1 MNKRMKQTIVLSIVV
16 LSVCLSACGSA
27 SQRSGRRGGMRD
39 PWKLGMQAYSFNR
52 FTFKEAVAKTKALGM
67 GYIEAYPGQRLSK
80 DKPDVK
86 TDHNMSVADMLLM
99 KQILREAGI
108 KLMNYG
114 VVGLSNNEAECR
126 KVFDFAKEMGIETIV
141 SEPPE
146 DAFDLLSKLCDE
158 YEINVAIHNHPKPS
172 HYWNPDTVLKVCEDQ
187 SKRIGAC
194 ADTGHWMRSG
204 INPLEAIKKLKGR
217 IISLHFKDLN
227 EFGGGHDVIWGTGK
241 ADVKAILTE
250 LKEQEF
256 EGVFSIEYEHNWL
269 NSVPEIAG
277 CVSYFER
284 MESELGLSR
293 WKYIFNGEN
302 LDGWDGDPRLWSV
315 KDGMIHGETTKENPA
330 NGNTFIIWRDGTL
343 KDFELKLKFRIQN
356 GNSGVQYRSKEI
368 RKWVISGYQA
378 EVENAPGKV
387 GFLYHESGRG
397 WLVNVGD
404 MMEIDKD
411 RNMKV
416 VVRVS
421 DKDALIKAGYY
432 NDKDWNEYHI
442 VARGNQLKHYLNGY
456 PTMAL
461 IDNDRI
467 TDPDDPKDTKG
478 AAREGLLALQ
488 IHAGPPMVVDF
499 KDIRILQ
506 SRRGSFL
513 GDSKVLFDA
522 KWDKEGKDIEGW
534 TVKGDKSKSK
544 WVVGKAAV
552 SPDDP
557 KKLIRAGDGAELINL
572 AGSHGD
578 SLDIFSNEEFG
589 DCMIELEVMVP
600 QGSNSGIYVMGEYEI
615 QVLDSWNRGD
625 KLGMGDMG
633 AIYGASEPKVN
644 ATRRPGEW
652 QKYRIYFRAPRFDA
666 AGNKTENG
674 NATFW
679 LVELNG
685 VRIHDR
691 GQEVD
696 KVTGGAKRG
705 TEFPPKGPLMFQGNH
720 GPVAYR
726 NIVVTP
732 FRSRD

>member
-1 MNKRMKQTIVLSIVV
+1 MNKRMKQTVVLSIVV
-16 LSVCLSACGSA
+16 LSVCLADCGLA
-27 SQRSGRRGGMRD
+27 SQRSGRRGRNRD
-39 PWKLGMQAYSFNR
+39 LWQLGMQAYSFNR
-52 FTFKEAVAKTKALGM
+52 FTFKEAIAKTKSLGLK
-67 GYIEAYPGQRLSK
+67 YVEAYPGQRLSK
-80 DKPDVK
+80 EKPDVK
-86 TDHNMSVADMLLM
+86 TDHNMSPADRLLM
-99 KQILREAGI
+99 KQILREAGV

-114 VVGLSNNEAECR
+114 VVGLPNNEAECK

-146 DAFDLLSKLCDE
+146 DAFELIDE
-158 YEINVAIHNHPKPS
+158 FCKKYEIKVAIHNHPKPS
-172 HYWNPDTVLKVCEDQ
+172 HYWNAETVLKVCEGRSDW
-187 SKRIGAC
+187 IGAC
-194 ADTGHWMRSG
+194 ADTGHWIRSG
-204 INPLEAIKKLKGR
+204 RNPLEEIKKLKGR
-217 IISLHFKDLN
+217 IVSLHFKDLDQ
-227 EFGGGHDVIWGTGK
+227 GHDVIWGTGK
-241 ADVKAILTE
+241 ADIKAILTE

-256 EGVFSIEYEHNWL
+256 AGVFSIEYEHNWL

-293 WKYIFNGEN
+293 WQYIFNGED
-302 LDGWDGDPRLWSV
+302 LSGWDGDPRLWSV

-330 NGNTFIIWRDGTL
+330 RGNTFIVWRDGTL

-411 RNMKV
+411 SNKNV
-416 VVRVS
+416 VGRVS

-442 VARGNQLKHYLNGY
+442 IARGNHLTHYLNGY
-456 PTMAL
+456 PTMQL

-478 AAREGLLALQ
+478 SAREGLLALQ

-499 KDIRILQ
+499 KDIRIRQ

-513 GDSKVLFDA
+513 EDAEVLFN
-522 KWDKEGKDIEGW
+522 GKDLDGW
-534 TVKGDKSKSK
+534 AFVGDEDKSK
-544 WVVGKAAV
+544 WEVGKAAV

-557 KKLIRAGDGAELINL
+557 KKLINVGGGGELINL

-578 SLDIFSNEEFG
+578 SIDIFSDETFG

-600 QGSNSGIYVMGEYEI
+600 QGSNSGIYVMGQYEI

-625 KLGMGDMG
+625 NLNMGDMG

-652 QKYRIYFRAPRFDA
+652 QKYRIMFRAPRFDA
-666 AGNKTENG
+666 GGDKLEENG

-685 VRIHDR
+685 VPIHDR
-691 GQEVD
+691 GQEID
-696 KVTGGAKRG
+696 KITGGALPG
-705 TEFPPKGPLMFQGNH
+705 GEVPKGPLMFQGNH

-726 NIVVTP
+726 NIVVKR

>member
-1 MNKRMKQTIVLSIVV
+1 MKQTVVLLIVV
-16 LSVCLSACGSA
+16 LSVCLADCGLA
-27 SQRSGRRGGMRD
+27 AERSGRRGGMRD

-52 FTFKEAVAKTKALGM
+52 FTFEEAVAKTKALGM
-67 GYIEAYPGQRLSK
+67 GYIEAYPGQTLSK
-80 DKPDVK
+80 AKPNVK
-86 TDHNMSVADMLLM
+86 TDHNMSKPEMLLM

-114 VVGLSNNEAECR
+114 VVGLPNNEAECR

-158 YEINVAIHNHPKPS
+158 YEINVALHNHPKPS
-172 HYWNPDTVLKVCEDQ
+172 PYWNPDTVLRLCEGK
-187 SKRIGAC
+187 SERIGAC

-204 INPLEAIKKLKGR
+204 INPLEAVKKLKGR

-227 EFGGGHDVIWGTGK
+227 QFGGGHDVIWGTGK
-241 ADVKAILTE
+241 ADAKAILTE
-250 LKEQEF
+250 LKDQEF
-256 EGVFSIEYEHNWL
+256 GRESGGVFSIEYEHNWD
-269 NSVPEIAG
+269 NSMPEIAG
-277 CVSYFER
+277 CVSFFER

-293 WKYIFNGEN
+293 WQYIFNGEN

-411 RNMKV
+411 GEKRV
-416 VVRVS
+416 VGRVS

-442 VARGNQLKHYLNGY
+442 IGQGNQLTHYLNGY
-456 PTMAL
+456 PTMQL

-467 TDPDDPKDTKG
+467 TDPDDAKDTKG

-499 KDIRILQ
+499 KDIRIRQ

-513 GDSKVLFDA
+513 EDAKVLFN
-522 KWDKEGKDIEGW
+522 GKDLEGW
-534 TVKGDKSKSK
+534 TVKGNEEEQKKSK

-557 KKLIRAGDGAELINL
+557 KKLIKVDGGGELINL

-589 DCMIELEVMVP
+589 DCLIELEVMVP
-600 QGSNSGIYVMGEYEI
+600 QGSNSGIYVMGEYEV
-615 QVLDSWNRGD
+615 QVLDSWNSGD
-625 KLGMGDMG
+625 NLGMGDMG
-633 AIYGASEPKVN
+633 AIYGASKPQVN

-652 QKYRIYFRAPRFDA
+652 QKFRIYFRAPRFDA
-666 AGNKTENG
+666 AENKLAENG
-674 NATFW
+674 NATFRS
-679 LVELNG
+679 VELNG
-685 VRIHDR
+685 VRIHNRDL
-691 GQEVD
+691 EVD
-696 KVTGGAKRG
+696 KVTGGALRG
-705 TEFPPKGPLMFQGNH
+705 KEFPPKGPLMFQGNH

-726 NIVVTP
+726 NIVVRR